1 MEEKALWSGRFD
13 KAMSQDTLEFTSSLG
28 TDVALAFYDIMGS
41 LAHVRMLKSCK
52 ILPAKDA
59 DTIIDGLKKIV
70 DDIENGTFEV
80 NPDLEDIHTNIEHRL
95 TDMIGPDGG
104 RLHTGRS
111 RNDQVATDFRMYM
124 RDMTLDAVNALDNL
138 IDSLITISEKNGDTI
153 LPGYTHMQ
161 HAQPV
166 TLSQHMLA
174 HAFRFDRDGE
184 RFLDAYS
191 RMNRCPLG
199 AAALAG
205 TTYPIDRDMTSQAL
219 GFSGP
224 TNNSMD
230 TVSDRDF
237 VAEILFC
244 ASLTAVHISSLAEEL
259 VLWSS
264 QEFGFVEMDEAYSTG
279 SSIMPQKKNPD
290 VAELARGMTGS
301 VVGSLMSMLV
311 TLKGLPFTYNRDLQE
326 DKRPAMEAM
335 YTVTQCA
342 MMMAS
347 AAKTMKINKKRMKE
361 SAKAGFMNATDL
373 ADYLVVKGIPFREA
387 HGIVGA
393 AVKYCVK
400 ENKDLESL
408 TLDELR
414 GFSASIDDDV
424 FEILPLRKCV
434 ERRNSYGGTSS
445 VSTNL
450 QRDHLMNNLT
460 IREEFVYYQTEVI
473 EDCWDRL
480 LK

>member
-1 MEEKALWSGRFD
+1 
-13 KAMSQDTLEFTSSLG
+13 
-28 TDVALAFYDIMGS
+28 
-41 LAHVRMLKSCK
+41 MLKSCK